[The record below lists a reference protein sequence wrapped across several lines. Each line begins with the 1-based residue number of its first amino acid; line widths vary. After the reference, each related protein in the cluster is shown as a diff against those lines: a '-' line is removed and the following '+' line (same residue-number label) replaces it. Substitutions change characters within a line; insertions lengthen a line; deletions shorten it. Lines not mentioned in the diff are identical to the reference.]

1 MRSVAAAGGGAGI
14 ALRMF
19 GQSHRG
25 LKRPNNED
33 AYLMR
38 AVNGDGVLVAVA
50 DGVGGG
56 PAGQEASRIA
66 LETLDAAIVKDVLDI
81 GGLVAAASQANRRV
95 FESGQRD
102 QSLTGMGTTLTSAVV
117 FPQRLLVVHV
127 GDSRAYQL
135 VDDHLVRLTVD
146 HSIAGEMEAAGGI
159 TADEARRHPNRNVL
173 TRVVGPFDRV
183 RMDASEIPWDSR
195 SRLLLCTDGLT
206 AVLSDE
212 DIVRV
217 SRPLSGQ
224 SLVDALIDLALHRG
238 GPDNITVVLAE
249 DDQEWS
255 GSHGG

>member
-1 MRSVAAAGGGAGI
+1 MRPAQTSGGGTSI
-14 ALRMF
+14 TLRTY
-19 GQSHRG
+19 GRSHRG

-38 AVNGDGVLVAVA
+38 AVAEQGVLVAVA

-66 LETLDAAIVKDVLDI
+66 LETLDDAVGADAPDVAKLTSA
-81 GGLVAAASQANRRV
+81 VALANHRI

-102 QSLTGMGTTLTSAVV
+102 AMLTGMGTTLTASVV
-117 FPQRLLVVHV
+117 FPHRLLLAHV
-127 GDSRAYQL
+127 GDSRAYQIL
-135 VDDHLVRLTVD
+135 DDHLIRLTVD
-146 HSIAGEMEAAGGI
+146 HSVAGEMQAAGGL
-159 TADEARRHPNRNVL
+159 TADEAQHHPNRHVL

-183 RMDASEIPWDSR
+183 RVDVTEIPWDSR

-212 DIVRV
+212 DILR
-217 SRPLSGQ
+217 LSH
-224 SLVDALIDLALHRG
+224 SLASYDFIETLIEQALVRG

-249 DDQEWS
+249 NAQERDD
-255 GSHGG
+255 SHGR